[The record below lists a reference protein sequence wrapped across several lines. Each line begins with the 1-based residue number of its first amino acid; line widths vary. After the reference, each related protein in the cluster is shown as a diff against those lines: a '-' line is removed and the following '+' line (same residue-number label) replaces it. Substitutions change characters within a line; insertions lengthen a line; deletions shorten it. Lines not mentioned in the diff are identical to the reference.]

1 MPANVECLRS
11 ILIVKLDKQKYL
23 LSSSIFVVGFFYS
36 VLTQNTYDD
45 RIEQQWLNNKS
56 LENIFNPNSD

>member
-23 LSSSIFVVGFFYS
+23 LSSSIFVVGFFS